1 MALVRRQG
9 VWYVR
14 KKINGKRYRVS
25 TGVKDRKLAERREAE
40 IVRQLWSGVFD
51 WKARKVPTF
60 REWAE
65 RYQVSY
71 TARKRAPWR
80 DRQILAHALPAL
92 GAMRLDH
99 VTRSN

>member
-1 MALVRRQG
+1 MALVRREG

-14 KKINGKRYRVS
+14 KKINGKRYRIS
-25 TGVKDRKLAERREAE
+25 TGVTDRKTAERRAAE

-60 REWAE
+60 REWADH
-65 RYQVSY
+65 YQIAY

-80 DRQILAHALPAL
+80 DWQILAHALPAL
-92 GAMRLDH
+92 GPCDWI
-99 VTRSN
+99 T